1 MPLARKLLLE
11 TSRFRVE
18 EVQQPT
24 QSGGL
29 RPRQVVRHP
38 GAVAVLPLV
47 DDDHVCLIR
56 NFRVSVEQTLI
67 EIPAGTLEPGEE
79 PADNARRELIEETG
93 YIAGRLDKLHSFL
106 LSPGILDERMHLYVA
121 RDLTLGPAAREE
133 GEEIEN
139 LIVSWDEAM
148 GLVARGEIQDAKS
161 LVGLLWWD
169 RERRTS
175 SQSST

>member
-1 MPLARKLLLE
+1 MPLDRKLLLE

-24 QSGGL
+24 RGGGQ
-29 RPRQVVRHP
+29 RVRQVVRHP

-56 NFRVSVEQTLI
+56 NYRVSVDQTLI
-67 EIPAGTLEPGEE
+67 EIPAGTLEPGESPE
-79 PADNARRELIEETG
+79 ENAHRELIEETG
-93 YIAGRLDKLHSFL
+93 YIAGRLEKLHSFL
-106 LSPGILDERMHLYVA
+106 LSPGIMDERMHLFVA
-121 RDLTLGPAAREE
+121 RDLVLGTSAREE

-139 LIVSWDEAM
+139 LVVAWDEAM
-148 GLVARGEIQDAKS
+148 QMVARGEIQDAKS

-169 RERRTS
+169 RVRSRV
-175 SQSST
+175 

>member
-1 MPLARKLLLE
+1 MALPGKLLLE

-24 QSGGL
+24 ASGGT
-29 RPRQVVRHP
+29 RPRQIVRHP
-38 GAVAVLPLV
+38 GAVTVLPLV
-47 DDDHVCLIR
+47 DDEHVCLIR

-67 EIPAGTLEPGEE
+67 ELPAGTLEPGEQ

-93 YIAGRLDKLHSFL
+93 YVAGSIEKLHSFL

-121 RDLTLGPAAREE
+121 RDLQPGPQALEE
-133 GEEIEN
+133 GELIEN
-139 LIVSWDEAM
+139 LVVTWDEAM
-148 GLVARGEIQDAKS
+148 AMVERGEISDAKT

-169 RERRTS
+169 RVRRRR
-175 SQSST
+175 